1 MKKIG
6 LFLMVTLFAF
16 SNSLF
21 SQNRLIEKKYEIGKE
36 FREDQREEMKEQLS
50 PKKRAGHLAVDL
62 ELTDVQRD
70 KLQALFE
77 KQDKQREEHQ
87 AEMKKLREKQM
98 SKMEEQRKANEAE
111 MEKILG
117 PEKYKALQEKRAER
131 KERFEKNMARQLQM
145 RENGRF
151 RNDRMERRIEKRIE
165 IRKPEIEVPSN

>member
-21 SQNRLIEKKYEIGKE
+21 SQNRFIEKKYEKGNE
-36 FREDQREEMKEQLS
+36 FREERREQMKEQLS

-70 KLQALFE
+70 KLEALFE

-117 PEKYKALQEKRAER
+117 PEKFKALQDKRAER
-131 KERFEKNMARQLQM
+131 KERFKKNMSIQRQM
-145 RENGRF
+145 RENGGF

-165 IRKPEIEVPSN
+165 IRKPEIKVPAN